1 MGLDFLRRA
10 AKGFTKAWDRGR
22 TSLAAPSLF
31 TRYPESRTRTVI
43 TELLPD
49 CHVKVGAEVAVCFA
63 GDQLILVEE
72 TSQIG
77 CLKNPPPDLVAA
89 VREAGGY
96 ALGQIKQ
103 FNPLSGTAD
112 VEVD

>member
-1 MGLDFLRRA
+1 MGLDFIRRA

-22 TSLAAPSLF
+22 TDLVEPSLF

-43 TELLPD
+43 AELLPG
-49 CHVKVGAEVAVCFA
+49 CQVKVGAELAVCFA
-63 GDQLILVEE
+63 GDQLILVDE
-72 TSQIG
+72 TNQVA
-77 CLKNPPPDLVAA
+77 CMRNPPPDLVMA

>member
-1 MGLDFLRRA
+1 MGLDFIRRA

-22 TSLAAPSLF
+22 TSLAEPSLF

-43 TELLPD
+43 AELLPD
-49 CHVKVGAEVAVCFA
+49 CQVKVGAELAVCFD

-72 TSQIG
+72 TNQIG
-77 CLKNPPPDLVAA
+77 CMRNPPPDLVAA
-89 VREAGGY
+89 VRNAGGY
-96 ALGQIKQ
+96 ALGQIRQ

-112 VEVD
+112 VEID

>member
-1 MGLDFLRRA
+1 MGLDFIRRA

-22 TSLAAPSLF
+22 TSLASPSLF

-43 TELLPD
+43 ADVMPD
-49 CHVKVGAEVAVCFA
+49 SQVQVGAELVVCFA

-72 TSQIG
+72 TNQIG
-77 CLKNPPPDLVAA
+77 CMKNPPADLVEA